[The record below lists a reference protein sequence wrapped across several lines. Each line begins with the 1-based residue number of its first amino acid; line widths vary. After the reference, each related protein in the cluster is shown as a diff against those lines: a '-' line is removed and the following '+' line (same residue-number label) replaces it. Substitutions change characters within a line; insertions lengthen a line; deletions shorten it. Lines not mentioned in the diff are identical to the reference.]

1 MMRRP
6 VLVLVALAAL
16 AALVALL
23 GLACGKR
30 LEPPGAAREP
40 STRSVAIN
48 AALSSTSALPDIAAT
63 EASAPPATSAVALAK
78 ASPPNGPTPGSND
91 DNLPFTPDGTRIAS
105 VAWRTWLYTNVG
117 KQRTRYGYLR
127 VGAVVDARGPA
138 IVNDGCQ
145 GGWYRVNP
153 RGFACIGL
161 GASAKLDEPV
171 VVASQTRP
179 IRGHGAPYLYA
190 LSNETPPLLY
200 FKLPSRA
207 QMKES
212 EGMDVSQ
219 RAANFIE
226 RARAF
231 GKIGKLFELAEPPEF
246 LAQGQKLDKPYGVKQ
261 TLRYVVHGGPASADS
276 GFAIAKTFLWQDRA
290 FGLTSELDVIALD
303 RVKLVDPSEFHGV
316 ELLEGET
323 LPVAFVKDRQVPK
336 YGVDSV
342 GNPVGRGAF
351 AYREGVKL
359 VDRKRQKGGL
369 LRTRDGFAPADSLR
383 ILPPRDSLPSFAT
396 GDRKWIDISIRQQT
410 LVAYSGTRP
419 VYATLISSGRGGM
432 GTVSGNSNVLS
443 AADEKELED
452 ESATVRGT
460 FMIYQKEVSSTMDGD
475 EDRSDSFNLRDVPF
489 VQYFHKGFALHG
501 TYWHDDFGKARSH
514 GCVNLAPLDAAWL
527 FEWTD
532 PSVPADWHGV
542 VNKDRGTVVYIHA

>member
-6 VLVLVALAAL
+6 VLLFLAFRALRVLLALSALATA
-16 AALVALL
+16 
-23 GLACGKR
+23 ACGKR
-30 LEPPGAAREP
+30 AEPPGA
-40 STRSVAIN
+40 TRDPALQPN
-48 AALSSTSALPDIAAT
+48 AVGAVGAASSESAA
-63 EASAPPATSAVALAK
+63 ASAMPVLAEPPQPS
-78 ASPPNGPTPGSND
+78 GPTPGSSD
-91 DNLPFTPDGTRIAS
+91 DNLPFTADGTRIAS
-105 VAWRTWLYTNVG
+105 VAWRNWVYTNVG

-127 VGAVVDARGPA
+127 LGAVVDARGPA
-138 IVNDGCQ
+138 IVNDGCD

-153 RGFACIGL
+153 RGFVCIGL
-161 GASAKLDEPV
+161 GATLKLEDPV
-171 VVASQTRP
+171 VLASATRP

-207 QMKES
+207 QMNES
-212 EGMDVSQ
+212 EGMDVSG

-226 RARAF
+226 RMRAF
-231 GKIGKLFELAEPPEF
+231 GKIGKLFELAAAPDF
-246 LAQGQKLDKPYGVKQ
+246 LAQGQKLDKPYGVKR

-276 GFAIAKTFLWQDRA
+276 GFAIVKTFLWQDRA
-290 FGLTSELDVIALD
+290 FGLTTELDVIALD
-303 RVKLVDPSEFHGV
+303 RVKLVEPSEFHGV

-336 YGVDSV
+336 YGPDAA

-351 AYREGVKL
+351 GYREGLKL
-359 VDRKRQKGGL
+359 LDGKRLKGGL
-369 LRTRDGFAPADSLR
+369 MQTRDGSFAPESSLR
-383 ILPPRDSLPSFAT
+383 ILPVRDSLPSFAT

-410 LVAYSGTRP
+410 LVAYVGTRA

-432 GTVSGNSNVLS
+432 GTISTSSSELS
-443 AADEKELED
+443 AADEKELEA

-514 GCVNLAPLDAAWL
+514 GCVNLAPVDAAWL

-532 PSVPADWHGV
+532 PNVPADWHGV
-542 VNKDRGTVVYIHA
+542 VNKERGTVVYVHG

>member
-1 MMRRP
+1 MMRRQ
-6 VLVLVALAAL
+6 VALL
-16 AALVALL
+16 ALL
-23 GLACGKR
+23 GLVGLACLGCGKR
-30 LEPPGAAREP
+30 SEPPGASLEP
-40 STRSVAIN
+40 SARPT
-48 AALSSTSALPDIAAT
+48 AAKEVRGADAASSAGPTFTAAT
-63 EASAPPATSAVALAK
+63 VTPTAQ
-78 ASPPNGPTPGSND
+78 PNGQAPGSGD
-91 DNLPFTPDGTRIAS
+91 DNLPFTADGTRVAS
-105 VAWRTWLYTNVG
+105 VAWRTWVYTNVG

-138 IVNDGCQ
+138 IVNDGCDK
-145 GGWYRVNP
+145 GWYRVNP
-153 RGFACIGL
+153 RGFVCIGL
-161 GASAKLDEPV
+161 GATLKTDEPV
-171 VVASQTRP
+171 VVASSTRP

-200 FKLPSRA
+200 FKLPSKE
-207 QMKES
+207 QMKAA
-212 EGMDVSQ
+212 EGMDVSG

-231 GKIGKLFELAEPPEF
+231 GKIGKLFDLGEPPDF
-246 LAQGQKLDKPYGVKQ
+246 LSQGQKLDKPYGVKQ

-323 LPVAFVKDRQVPK
+323 LPVAFVKDRSVPK
-336 YGVDSV
+336 YGADAL
-342 GNPVGRGAF
+342 GNPVGRGSF
-351 AYREGVKL
+351 GYREGVKL
-359 VDRKRQKGGL
+359 TDGKRLKGGL
-369 LRTRDGFAPADSLR
+369 FATRDGGFAPEASLR
-383 ILPPRDSLPSFAT
+383 ILPARDSLPSFAT

-410 LVAYSGTRP
+410 LVAYVGQRP

-432 GTVSGNSNVLS
+432 GTVSANSNELTPQ
-443 AADEKELED
+443 DEKELED

-514 GCVNLAPLDAAWL
+514 GCVNLAPQDAAWL

-542 VNKDRGTVVYIHA
+542 VNKDRGTVVYIHG